1 MTPLPSYYLNGVS
14 LATLGFRPIP
24 TEAGRRSGL
33 TLTRDY
39 LDVPGA
45 LGQLPAGFGPR
56 ATARTIVVDGE
67 VRSTDRAAVLEAIR
81 QILAHAGRGPV
92 DLRCV
97 DAMDRVITVERVDVA
112 AAGVFAPSLLSAQ
125 RDGHVRLQFTAA
137 EPAWRDLTP
146 QLLAI
151 GQVATACPLGYGIP
165 STWTLDIFG
174 SAAGDVVN
182 PQVIYEDAAG
192 TTVASFTLTG
202 TLVSWATD
210 ATTRY
215 RITTEGLAPRI
226 RKMVAGA
233 WTDADNHLTAGTLFQ
248 LSPHDGWPA
257 GAQYPTVRLFDA
269 SARATGL
276 LTYTRRHEL

>member
-67 VRSTDRAAVLEAIR
+67 VRSTDRAGVLEAIR

-137 EPAWRDLTP
+137 DPAWRDLAP
-146 QLLAI
+146 QVLAM
-151 GQVATACPLGYGIP
+151 GQVATPCPLGYGIP
-165 STWTLDIFG
+165 STWTLEIFG
-174 SAAGDVVN
+174 SAAGVVTD
-182 PQVIYEDAAG
+182 PQVLYEDAAG
-192 TTVASFTLTG
+192 NAVASFTLTG
-202 TLVSWATD
+202 TLDWGSD
-210 ATTRY
+210 ATAKY
-215 RITTEGLAPRI
+215 RVTTEGLAPRI

-233 WTDADNHLTAGTLFQ
+233 WTDADSHLTAGTLFQ
-248 LSPHDGWPA
+248 LSPHDGFPA
-257 GAQYPTVRLFDA
+257 GAVYPTVRLFDA

-276 LTYTRRHEL
+276 LTFTRRHEA